1 MTAAPRDLEGAR
13 GAPAVAADPAG
24 SAVPPAVTSP
34 AAGAGTAAG
43 ARTAAGAATARRR
56 LLADLTPL
64 RESPEYRRLWT
75 GQSLSVMGTQMTNV
89 ALPVQ
94 VYALTRS
101 SFDVGLLGLAVLLP
115 LVLVGL
121 LGGSIV
127 DAMDRRT
134 LALITSA
141 VLALCSLLLAVQ
153 AVAGVHHVLV
163 LYLLAGLSGAASAL
177 DSPARQTFIPR
188 LLVPDQIPAA
198 TALSQISMQASLTGG
213 PLVGGLLIA
222 AAGVS
227 TAYIVDA
234 ASFAFVLY
242 ATLRL
247 RPMRPEGGGTRPSLR
262 AVAEG
267 LTWVRRHPVVGMTFY
282 ADICAMLFGMPRALF
297 PALAISHFHGGSGIV
312 GVLYAAP
319 AIGGLL
325 GAVVS
330 GPLGRVRRQGLAILV
345 SVFVWGLTVTGFGLT
360 HTLWLAIVFLGIA
373 GAADMV
379 SGVFRSTILQVSAP
393 DELRGRLGSVFFV
406 VVSGGARLGDVEA
419 GTVASVGGVGFSAIS
434 GGVACMVVI
443 VALAFAVPAFTRYDA
458 GAPTG

>member
-1 MTAAPRDLEGAR
+1 MTAEALEEVDGDTT
-13 GAPAVAADPAG
+13 P
-24 SAVPPAVTSP
+24 VPL
-34 AAGAGTAAG
+34 
-43 ARTAAGAATARRR
+43 RRR
-56 LLADLTPL
+56 LLADITPL
-64 RESPEYRRLWT
+64 RESPEYRRLWA
-75 GQSLSVMGTQMTNV
+75 GQSLSFMGTQMTNV

-101 SFDVGLLGLAVLLP
+101 SFDVGLLGLAALIP

-127 DAMDRRT
+127 DAVDRRV
-134 LALITSA
+134 LALITSS
-141 VLALCSLLLAVQ
+141 VLALSSLCLALQ
-153 AVAGVHHVLV
+153 AFFGLHQVLV
-163 LYLLAGLSGAASAL
+163 LYLLAGLTGGASAL

-188 LLVPDQIPAA
+188 LIGRDRIPAA
-198 TALSQISMQASLTGG
+198 TALSQMSMQASLTGG
-213 PLVGGLLIA
+213 PLIGGVLIA
-222 AAGVS
+222 TAGVS
-227 TAYIVDA
+227 IAYVVDFV
-234 ASFAFVLY
+234 SFAFVLY
-242 ATLRL
+242 ATVRL

-262 AVAEG
+262 AVGEG
-267 LTWVRRHPVVGMTFY
+267 LAWVRQHPVVGMTFY

-330 GPLGRVRRQGLAILV
+330 GPLGRVRRQGAAILI
-345 SVFVWGLTVTGFGLT
+345 SVFVWGLTVTGFGFT
-360 HTLWLAIVFLGIA
+360 HTLWLGVIFLGIA

-406 VVSGGARLGDVEA
+406 VVAGGARLGDVES
-419 GTVASVGGVGFSAIS
+419 GGVASIGGVGFSAVS
-434 GGVACMVVI
+434 GGIACMVVI
-443 VALAFAVPAFTRYDA
+443 VALAFAVPAFTTYDA
-458 GAPTG
+458 KAASPD